1 MKDSKTRLLEV
12 ALKLFATKGFD
23 GVSTREIGKKAQ
35 VNISAITYYFG
46 GKEEL
51 YAAVLEYIK
60 LTFKQDASAIIK
72 ELNYGKNLKDIT
84 VKEARAI
91 FRRVYEE
98 ILNAAFKPKNIYM
111 SMILAKESV
120 SPSRAAIK
128 VFTEKMLPLRSEIIK
143 LVSKI
148 TGLSQTNP
156 KTFFITETLL
166 NKAMVFGRDKTRIL
180 FTLGLK
186 DYNEKTI
193 ALIREIVLEQAN
205 LILNYYTKESK

>member
-60 LTFKQDASAIIK
+60 LTFKQDAASIIK

-98 ILNAAFKPKNIYM
+98 ILTPPLNLKIY
-111 SMILAKESV
+111 I
-120 SPSRAAIK
+120 
-128 VFTEKMLPLRSEIIK
+128 
-143 LVSKI
+143 
-148 TGLSQTNP
+148 
-156 KTFFITETLL
+156 
-166 NKAMVFGRDKTRIL
+166 
-180 FTLGLK
+180 
-186 DYNEKTI
+186 
-193 ALIREIVLEQAN
+193 
-205 LILNYYTKESK
+205 

>member
-1 MKDSKTRLLEV
+1 
-12 ALKLFATKGFD
+12 
-23 GVSTREIGKKAQ
+23 
-35 VNISAITYYFG
+35 
-46 GKEEL
+46 
-51 YAAVLEYIK
+51 
-60 LTFKQDASAIIK
+60 
-72 ELNYGKNLKDIT
+72 
-84 VKEARAI
+84 
-91 FRRVYEE
+91 
-98 ILNAAFKPKNIYM
+98 M

-120 SPSRAAIK
+120 SPSRTAIK

-193 ALIREIVLEQAN
+193 ALIREIVLEQAD

>member
-35 VNISAITYYFG
+35 VNISAIKYYFG

-51 YAAVLEYIK
+51 YVAVLEYIK
-60 LTFKQDASAIIK
+60 LTFKQDAAAIIK
-72 ELNYGKNLKDIT
+72 ELDYGKNLKNMTAED
-84 VKEARAI
+84 ARAI
-91 FRRVYEE
+91 FHRVYSEV
-98 ILNAAFKPKNIYM
+98 LNAAFKPKNMYM

-120 SPSRAAIK
+120 NPSKTAIK

-148 TGLSQTNP
+148 TGLSQANP

-180 FTLGLK
+180 FTLGIK

-193 ALIREIVLEQAN
+193 ALIREIVLEQAD
-205 LILNYYTKESK
+205 LILNYYTKENK